1 MSSVFYAQ
9 AKSFELTEE
18 NPELN
23 NQYVVFEKDSMSI
36 SDGYNIVLDWI
47 NITYNTPK
55 EVIKA
60 QLKDEYIRIEGFNSA
75 ITSMTS
81 LGLTHFYSGK
91 YSITFEF
98 KENKIKMEL
107 TKLQVY
113 TEPTQFSAGSWS
125 DINPSLVSTLKKNGK
140 QRKSISQYVFG
151 FVDSID
157 DLRLSLNNYVVNEK
171 KSVVK
176 KDDW

>member
-1 MSSVFYAQ
+1 
-9 AKSFELTEE
+9 
-18 NPELN
+18 
-23 NQYVVFEKDSMSI
+23 
-36 SDGYNIVLDWI
+36 
-47 NITYNTPK
+47 
-55 EVIKA
+55 
-60 QLKDEYIRIEGFNSA
+60 
-75 ITSMTS
+75 
-81 LGLTHFYSGK
+81 
-91 YSITFEF
+91 
-98 KENKIKMEL
+98 MEL